1 MKLKNIISILFV
13 SFFIQ
18 ISIAQETTQSVDSI
32 MKNAQQQAKTEN
44 KNIFVLFTASWCT
57 WCKQM
62 DTKMKD
68 SSINKYFTDNY
79 VIEKLVVLERKSKKH
94 LENPGAEE
102 LLNKYGGE
110 KQGIP
115 YYLIFDSDGNLLADS
130 KMVKDKE
137 ILKGEGSNIGC
148 PGTVYEIDAFTYKL
162 KETSNLSDI
171 ELIAIAE
178 KFKQD

>member
-1 MKLKNIISILFV
+1 MNFRIITTNLLIL
-13 SFFIQ
+13 FFIQ
-18 ISIAQETTQSVDSI
+18 TLTAQETPKSIDSI
-32 MKNAQQQAKTEN
+32 LTKAQQHAKNEN
-44 KNIFVLFTASWCT
+44 KNVFVMFSASWCT

-62 DTKMKD
+62 DAKMKD
-68 SSINKYFTDNY
+68 PSVEKLFSDNY
-79 VIEKLVVLERKSKKH
+79 VIEKLVILERKSKKH

-130 KMVKDKE
+130 KMVKGKE
-137 ILKGEGSNIGC
+137 VLKGEGSNIGC

-162 KETSNLSDI
+162 KETSNLTDQ
-171 ELIAIAE
+171 ELITIAK